1 MGYSLISKI
10 VGVPTRI
17 VEGDMAQIFPETV
30 EGVSKDASVEEKFI
44 AHMAYSPKRAKG
56 RTRGHRV
63 SKRLEEG
70 RAIKPCGKE
79 CHAWGDMII
88 NSTNHISMINSK
100 ELVDDAEYLC
110 HAAKITPNPRECSN
124 FFYGF
129 VNEYL
134 KKNPE
139 FRLNFLKNLFLNIH
153 ILTRRDIITFV
164 KEYDFNEEYETLVK
178 DDEFKKE
185 IKKTFANVS
194 SAPDYVIYD
203 GNSWG
208 STKKK
213 YANYKVASDAKL
225 RLKDLLSSFEELK
238 TYKLSEEGIDVKN

>member
-17 VEGDMAQIFPETV
+17 VEGDMAEIFPEEF
-30 EGVSKDASVEEKFI
+30 EGVSKDASMNERFI

-56 RTRGHRV
+56 RTRGYRV

-79 CHAWGDMII
+79 CHAWGDMVI

-100 ELVDDAEYLC
+100 ELVNDAEYLY

-124 FFYGF
+124 FFYEY

-134 KKNPE
+134 KKNQK
-139 FRLNFLKNLFLNIH
+139 FRLNFLKSLFLNIH
-153 ILTRRDIITFV
+153 ILTKRDILTFV
-164 KEYDFNEEYETLVK
+164 KAYGYEEEYITLTH
-178 DDEFKKE
+178 DEEFKLELKQ
-185 IKKTFANVS
+185 TFADTTCV
-194 SAPDYVIYD
+194 PDYIIYN
-203 GNSWG
+203 GKSWN
-208 STKKK
+208 STKQK
-213 YANYKVASDAKL
+213 YPNYQMARDARL
-225 RLKDLLSSFEELK
+225 RLKDLLSSFEENRV
-238 TYKLSEEGIDVKN
+238 YKICDDRIIID

>member
-1 MGYSLISKI
+1 MSSNLISQLT
-10 VGVPTRI
+10 GVSKRI
-17 VEGDMAQIFPETV
+17 VEGDLAQIFPE
-30 EGVSKDASVEEKFI
+30 EFAGVSKDASVDDRFI

-88 NSTNHISMINSK
+88 KSTNHISMINS
-100 ELVDDAEYLC
+100 EYLVDDEEYLL

-124 FFYGF
+124 FFYEY

-134 KKNPE
+134 KKSSK
-139 FRLNFLKNLFLNIH
+139 FRLNFLKSLFLNIH
-153 ILTRRDIITFV
+153 ILTRRDIRVFV
-164 KEYDFNEEYETLVK
+164 DAYDFNEEYETLTK

-185 IKKTFANVS
+185 IKQAFKDVT

-203 GNSWG
+203 GKSWG
-208 STKKK
+208 STKRK
-213 YANYKVASDAKL
+213 YEDYKVASDAKL
-225 RLKDLLSSFEELK
+225 RLKDLLSCFEEIK
-238 TYKLSEEGIDVKN
+238 KIKISEEGIIVD

>member
-1 MGYSLISKI
+1 MSSNLISQI
-10 VGVPTRI
+10 TGVPKRI
-17 VEGDMAQIFPETV
+17 VEGDMAQIFPEEF
-30 EGVSKDASVEEKFI
+30 EGVCKDASVDDKFI

-63 SKRLEEG
+63 SKRLEDG

-100 ELVDDAEYLC
+100 ELIDDEEYLL
-110 HAAKITPNPRECSN
+110 HAARITPNPRECLN
-124 FFYGF
+124 FFYEY

-134 KKNPE
+134 KKSPK
-139 FRLNFLKNLFLNIH
+139 FRMNFLKALFLNIH
-153 ILTRRDIITFV
+153 ILTRRDILVFV
-164 KEYDFNEEYETLVK
+164 DAYDFNEEYETLTK

-185 IKKTFANVS
+185 IKQAFKDVT

-203 GNSWG
+203 GKSWG
-208 STKKK
+208 STKRK
-213 YANYKVASDAKL
+213 YENYQVASDAKL
-225 RLKDLLSSFEELK
+225 RLKDLLSSFEEIK
-238 TYKLSEEGIDVKN
+238 KFKISEEGISVD